1 MLINLE
7 DLNDIT
13 DTVKRVQ
20 SEKAYSLDNLYN
32 MDDTIQKRKIANIN
46 LISIRMN
53 SYKFFN
59 LFLRFFFMYKFHHK
73 ILIYKKRNLSIF
85 KLLTKYS

>member
-1 MLINLE
+1 MYKYIKFLINLE

-32 MDDTIQKRKIANIN
+32 IDDTIQKRKIANIN
-46 LISIRMN
+46 LIS
-53 SYKFFN
+53 KKE
-59 LFLRFFFMYKFHHK
+59 FL
-73 ILIYKKRNLSIF
+73 
-85 KLLTKYS
+85 